1 MLCAANVPVAFA
13 QTQTGDQKF
22 LAETR
27 QSYAALK
34 RQGLLQLRAS
44 VVPNWTAMFKDVP
57 VKDRPGLI
65 RMASRLRFVMEADAT
80 GNFHVT
86 HSIVG
91 PKPAKGP
98 AEALDTIAKGVDLS
112 ITGFLMTWAPFMLTY
127 LIPEDLEQFVLQDQ
141 ETRKVLTYKE
151 REVPVSLVITKDYEI
166 KELSTP
172 QGSVKP
178 TLKKEKTGFV
188 LTGYEGNN
196 EDPIIGKVVVN
207 GRIDLAPV
215 QGLMLPKTVFLTG
228 KSGETPINFELN
240 FVNYRLKRRA

>member
-1 MLCAANVPVAFA
+1 MRVAVA

-22 LAETR
+22 LTETR
-27 QSYAALK
+27 QSYAVLK
-34 RQGLLQLRAS
+34 RQGLQQLRAS
-44 VVPNWTAMFKDVP
+44 VVPNWAVMFKNVA
-57 VKDRPGLI
+57 VKDRPTLI
-65 RMASRLRFVMEADAT
+65 RMASRLRFVVEADAT

-86 HSIVG
+86 HSIIG

-98 AEALDTIAKGVDLS
+98 AEALDNIAKGVDLS

-127 LIPEDLEQFVLQDQ
+127 LIPDNLEQFVLQDQ
-141 ETRKVLTYKE
+141 ETQKVLTYKE
-151 REVPVSLVITKDYEI
+151 REVEVSVVITKDYEI

-172 QGSVKP
+172 QGTVKP
-178 TLKKEKTGFV
+178 ILKKEKSGFV

-196 EDPIIGKVVVN
+196 EDPIAGKVIVN
-207 GRIDLAPV
+207 GRIALAAV

-240 FVNYRLKRRA
+240 FVNYRLKRKA